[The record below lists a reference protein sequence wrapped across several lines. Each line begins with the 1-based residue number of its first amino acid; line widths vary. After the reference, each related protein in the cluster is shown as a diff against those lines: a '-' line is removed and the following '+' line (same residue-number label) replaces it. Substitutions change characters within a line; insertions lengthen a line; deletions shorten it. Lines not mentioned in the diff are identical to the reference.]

1 MRDMRTGALQ
11 GRSNRNQL
19 EMSRLRDVVKVATQL
34 VEIES
39 KLKNSP
45 KELNAR
51 TDLFVQTQT
60 LLKSFDNTKLENTEL
75 IKG

>member
-1 MRDMRTGALQ
+1 MRTGALQ
-11 GRSNRNQL
+11 SRSNRNQL

-39 KLKNSP
+39 KLKNAP

>member
-1 MRDMRTGALQ
+1 MLDMRTGALQ

-19 EMSRLRDVVKVATQL
+19 EISRLRDVVKVATQL

-39 KLKNSP
+39 KLKNAP

-51 TDLFVQTQT
+51 TDLFVETQT
-60 LLKSFDNTKLENTEL
+60 LLESFDMTKLENTEL